1 MTLGDLLTA
10 LRRFRLPALGLFV
23 MIFAIGVGSLVVQPS
38 RYESAAVVSV
48 SKDDGSLSF
57 DAQQAVEFVI
67 PPIVKR
73 LTSPGFEQRIRDR
86 LLPRF
91 ANAPIEIAA
100 ANEPGTV
107 VINFTARSSSPAAA
121 LNATQVALAQIRREP
136 PPGDIS
142 IKEVSPAAPATSV
155 KAAQAPRILGGT
167 FLLGLIAAVLAA
179 AILHRLRPAIPRAER
194 FRERYGHEV
203 LGEIP
208 LGTEPGGQT
217 TSETFNASGSPE
229 LVEAFRSLEAR
240 LSMRV
245 VASGR
250 RDLNMSIAVTSW
262 GDHDGKST
270 VATNLA
276 WSLATR
282 GRRVTLA
289 DCDLRRPSA
298 HTLLSVPLAPGVADI
313 AEGRPVLS
321 MCQETVMRTL
331 DVIPAGTP
339 DRHPSEILHE
349 ALPRLLAALRN
360 RTVIVDTP
368 PMFTAEAT
376 AIVGEA
382 DFVVLVAD
390 YRKRT
395 PDEIGEAIGEL
406 ERSGTPILGVVL
418 NRVTERDT
426 AGRESYAYRS
436 EEEDR
441 QEQEQE
447 QEPPAPEQE
456 PAEEAEDKP
465 KRKTREP
472 RA

>member
-10 LRRFRLPALGLFV
+10 LRRFRVPALGLFA

-38 RYESAAVVSV
+38 RYESDAVVSV
-48 SKDDGSLSF
+48 SKDDGSLSY

-73 LTSPGFEQRIRDR
+73 LTSPAFEQRVRDR
-86 LLPRF
+86 LLPRY
-91 ANAPIEIAA
+91 ATAPISIAA
-100 ANEPGTV
+100 SNDPGTV
-107 VINFTARSSSPAAA
+107 VITFTARSSSPEAA
-121 LNATQVALAQIRREP
+121 LNAAQVALAQIRREP
-136 PPGDIS
+136 PPGGIS
-142 IKEVSPAAPATSV
+142 IREVSPAVPATSV

-167 FLLGLIAAVLAA
+167 FLLGLILAVLAA
-179 AILHRLRPAIPRAER
+179 AILHRMRPAIPRAER

-208 LGTEPGGQT
+208 LGDEPGRQT
-217 TSETFNASGSPE
+217 TSETFNGTGSPE

-250 RDLNMSIAVTSW
+250 RDLNMSIAITSW

-298 HTLLSVPLAPGVADI
+298 HTLLSVPLEPGVADI

-321 MCQETVMRTL
+321 MCHETVMRTL

-349 ALPRLLAALRN
+349 AMPRLLAALQN

-395 PDEIGEAIGEL
+395 PDEIEEAIGQL

-436 EEEDR
+436 EEDEAD
-441 QEQEQE
+441 EQE
-447 QEPPAPEQE
+447 EPPAPEPP
-456 PAEEAEDKP
+456 PAKETKAKP
-465 KRKTREP
+465 RRKTREP